1 MKVECYRHSYCQRAI
16 KSTSLTATRQ
26 LHLLFFAESR
36 VTILPAI
43 LRHLQ
48 YHIKNRDDLLDKTLD
63 VLGSIL
69 TNLHDQEQVG
79 MIIIILY
86 M

>member
-1 MKVECYRHSYCQRAI
+1 MTV
-16 KSTSLTATRQ
+16 
-26 LHLLFFAESR
+26 
-36 VTILPAI
+36 LPAI

-69 TNLHDQEQVG
+69 TNLHDQEQVSVTSTVSG
-79 MIIIILY
+79 DLHGQSNQQ
-86 M
+86 